1 MGINRPGLKRRP
13 GLSSGVG
20 MRTVLANENGLA
32 NENRVRSLW
41 PEAFRTRDPESTQIL
56 ARSRIR
62 APRPA
67 PAPPPGPTRDQP
79 GAEGPVGRGN
89 PRLRSR

>member
-62 APRPA
+62 
-67 PAPPPGPTRDQP
+67 GPLAVLRRP
-79 GAEGPVGRGN
+79 GAEGPDKRGN